1 MSIGSLGQNKRVKIM
16 SKLGMGLM
24 RLPLMDENDQT
35 SIDYEEVNKMVDAYM
50 DAGFD
55 YFDTAF
61 VYHEGV
67 GEAAF
72 RKCVV
77 ERYPRES
84 FKIATK
90 LPLFVITE
98 ESQLEPIFAQQLENC
113 GVEYFDYYMLHNV
126 SGFTENAWKNVDL
139 YSFIQKKKEEGY
151 IKHIGIST
159 HGNAEF
165 LEEILFDHPELEFV
179 LLQINYLDWEDE
191 GIESRK
197 CLEVAR
203 KYNKQVMIMEP
214 YKGGFLADVPEEAE
228 KIMKEYNPNRS
239 VVSWAMRFVANLEDV
254 EVVLTGASNLEQLE
268 SNIRE
273 FNDADPL
280 NDEEMEIISQVSE
293 IINSNIT
300 VDCTKCRYCVDTCP
314 EDIDIAKIFDL
325 YNKHKLL
332 ETDEWT
338 QFGNAYLNYS
348 KLDGVG
354 IASDCIECE
363 NCIEECPQQINI
375 PEVLKDV
382 AKTFETEIYGFTD

>member
-1 MSIGSLGQNKRVKIM
+1 M

-165 LEEILFDHPELEFV
+165 LEEILFEHPELEFV

-268 SNIRE
+268 SNIQE

-332 ETDEWT
+332 EMDEWT
-338 QFGNAYLNYS
+338 PFGNAYLNYS

>member
-1 MSIGSLGQNKRVKIM
+1 M

-24 RLPLMDENDQT
+24 ILPLMDENDQT

-113 GVEYFDYYMLHNV
+113 GVDYIDYYMLHNV

-165 LEEILFDHPELEFV
+165 LEEILFEHPELEFV

-228 KIMKEYNPNRS
+228 KIMKEYNPDRS
-239 VVSWAMRFVANLEDV
+239 VVSWAMRFVANIEDV

-332 ETDEWT
+332 EMDEWT
-338 QFGNAYLNYS
+338 PFGNAYLNYS

>member
-113 GVEYFDYYMLHNV
+113 GVDYIDYYMLHNV

-165 LEEILFDHPELEFV
+165 LEEILFEHPELEFV

-228 KIMKEYNPNRS
+228 KIMKEYNPDRS
-239 VVSWAMRFVANLEDV
+239 VVSWAMRFVANIEDV

-325 YNKHKLL
+325 YNKHKML
-332 ETDEWT
+332 EKDDWT
-338 QFGNAYLNYS
+338 QHGNAYLNYS
-348 KLDGVG
+348 KLPDVG

-363 NCIEECPQQINI
+363 VCLEECPQQINI

-382 AKTFETEIYGFTD
+382 AKTFETEIYGFEN

>member
-1 MSIGSLGQNKRVKIM
+1 MVQLGF
-16 SKLGMGLM
+16 GMM
-24 RLPLMDENDQT
+24 RLPLLDENDQT
-35 SIDYEEVNKMVDAYM
+35 SIDVEQVKKMVDTYM
-50 DAGFD
+50 ESGFN

-67 GEAAF
+67 GESTF
-72 RKCVV
+72 KKTVV
-77 ERYPRES
+77 ERYPRDS

-113 GVEYFDYYMLHNV
+113 GVDYIDYFMLHNV

-139 YSFIQKKKEEGY
+139 YSFIEKKKQEGK

-159 HGNAEF
+159 HGDAEF

-191 GIESRK
+191 GIDAKK
-197 CLEVAR
+197 CWEVAR
-203 KYNKQVMIMEP
+203 KYNKKIMVMEP

-228 KIMKEYNPNRS
+228 KVMKEHAPDRS
-239 VVSWAMRFVANLEDV
+239 VVSWAMRFVANIEDID
-254 EVVLTGASNLEQLE
+254 VVLTGASTLEQLE
-268 SNIRE
+268 DNIHE
-273 FNDADPL
+273 FKNADPL
-280 NDEEMEIISQVSE
+280 NDDEMEVIKEVTE

-300 VDCTKCRYCVDTCP
+300 VDCTKCRYCVDACT

-325 YNKHKLL
+325 YNKHKMLKI
-332 ETDEWT
+332 DEWT
-338 QFGNAYLNYS
+338 QFGNAYLNYT
-348 KLDGVG
+348 KLPDVG

-363 NCIEECPQQINI
+363 ACLEECPQSINI
-375 PEVLKDV
+375 PDVLKDV
-382 AKTFETEIYGFTD
+382 AKTFETEIYGFQN

>member
-1 MSIGSLGQNKRVKIM
+1 M

-113 GVEYFDYYMLHNV
+113 GVDYIDYYMLHNV

-268 SNIRE
+268 SNIQE

-332 ETDEWT
+332 EMDEWT
-338 QFGNAYLNYS
+338 PFGNAYLNYS

>member
-1 MSIGSLGQNKRVKIM
+1 MT
-16 SKLGMGLM
+16 KLGFGMM
-24 RLPLMDENDQT
+24 RLPLVDENDQT
-35 SIDYEEVNKMVDAYM
+35 SVDMEHVNKMVDAYM
-50 DAGFD
+50 ESGFNH
-55 YFDTAF
+55 FDTAF

-67 GEAAF
+67 GEATF
-72 RKCVV
+72 RKSVV
-77 ERYPRES
+77 ERYPRDS
-84 FKIATK
+84 FKISTK
-90 LPLFVITE
+90 LPLFIITE
-98 ESQLEPIFAQQLENC
+98 ETPLDPIFEQQLENC
-113 GVEYFDYYMLHNV
+113 GVDYFDYYMLHNV

-139 YSFIQKKKEEGY
+139 FSFIQKKKEEGF
-151 IKHIGIST
+151 IKHIGLST
-159 HGNAEF
+159 HGDAEF
-165 LEEILFDHPELEFV
+165 LEELLFDHPELEFV

-203 KYNKQVMIMEP
+203 KYDVPVMIMEP

-228 KIMKEYNPNRS
+228 KLMKEYDSDRS
-239 VVSWAMRFVANLEDV
+239 VVSWAMRFVANLEGV
-254 EVVLTGASNLEQLE
+254 CVVYTGASNLEQLE
-268 SNIRE
+268 SNISE
-273 FNDADPL
+273 FKNADPL
-280 NDEEMEIISQVSE
+280 SDEELELLNEVSE

-300 VDCTKCRYCVDTCP
+300 VDCTKCRYCVDSCT
-314 EDIDIAKIFDL
+314 EEIDIAKVFDL

-332 ETDEWT
+332 EKDDWT

-363 NCIEECPQQINI
+363 ACLEECPQQINI